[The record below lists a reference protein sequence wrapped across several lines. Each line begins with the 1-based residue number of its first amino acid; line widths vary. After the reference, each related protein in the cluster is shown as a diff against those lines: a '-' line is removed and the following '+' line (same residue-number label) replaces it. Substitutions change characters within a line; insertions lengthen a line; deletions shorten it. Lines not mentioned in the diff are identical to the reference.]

1 MKKTLS
7 VAELEAQTALELP
20 NRDLM
25 HLIEIE
31 ITNVLN
37 NNVVTINVPINVAAN
52 LCAQLIATGN
62 FECQPVADVDA

>member
-7 VAELEAQTALELP
+7 IAELDSQTALELP

-25 HLIEIE
+25 ALIEID

-37 NNVVTINVPINVAAN
+37 NNTVTVRIPVDVAAN
-52 LCAQLIATGN
+52 VCAQLIATGN
-62 FECQPVADVDA
+62 FECQPVATS